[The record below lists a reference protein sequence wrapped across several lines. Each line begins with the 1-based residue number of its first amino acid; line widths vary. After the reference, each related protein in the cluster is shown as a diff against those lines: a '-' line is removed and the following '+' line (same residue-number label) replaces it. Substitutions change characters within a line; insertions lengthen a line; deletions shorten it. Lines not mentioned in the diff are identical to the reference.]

1 VSGASCSFLNQK
13 DRREAVSPEDN
24 PDTSKVC
31 GVIYRNAYPPALG
44 FKEVVMKIRFT
55 MLAAAAL
62 TCCWFGASEAQAAM
76 GLRCSDWLNEQNVTS

>member
-1 VSGASCSFLNQK
+1 
-13 DRREAVSPEDN
+13 
-24 PDTSKVC
+24 
-31 GVIYRNAYPPALG
+31 LG
-44 FKEVVMKIRFT
+44 FEEVVMKIRYT